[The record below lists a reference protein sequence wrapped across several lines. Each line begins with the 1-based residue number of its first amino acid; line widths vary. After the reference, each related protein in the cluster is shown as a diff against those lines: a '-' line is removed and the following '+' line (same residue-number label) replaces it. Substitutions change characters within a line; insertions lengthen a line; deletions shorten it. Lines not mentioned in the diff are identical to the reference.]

1 MKNVVVVGSQW
12 GDEGKGKIVDWLSSE
27 ADVVVRF
34 QGGHNAGH
42 TLVIEKKVFKLR
54 LLPSGIVREGKI
66 SVLGNGVV
74 IDGVTYKLRL
84 LPSGIVRKG
93 KISIIGN
100 GVVVDPWALLDEIE
114 EIKSKGVNVNE
125 NNFIISESAN
135 LILPFHREMDEIRE
149 DSAGKGKIGTTRR
162 GIGPAYED
170 KVGRRSIRVMDLR
183 SEKNLDQRL
192 ESVLVHHNA
201 IRKGLG
207 KKIYEKEQLKY
218 DLLKIAPEILKFS
231 QPVWLK
237 IDQFKKQKKKILFEG
252 AQGILLDVDHGTYPF
267 VTSSN
272 TVASSAA
279 TGTGCGPN
287 SINYVLGITKAY
299 TTRVGEGPFPTELID
314 EIGEL
319 LGTRGKEFGTVTSRK
334 RRCGWFD
341 GVLVRQTIKIS
352 GINGI
357 ALTKLDVLDE
367 LDEIK
372 ICIGYDL
379 KGKKIDYLP
388 AAVEDQ
394 LKVKPIYKSFNG
406 WKTSTKGI
414 KSFKD
419 LPNNAQVYIKGLE
432 KFIET
437 KVASISTSPERKDT
451 ILIENPFSI

>member
-1 MKNVVVVGSQW
+1 MNNVVVVGSQW

-42 TLVIEKKVFKLR
+42 TLVI
-54 LLPSGIVREGKI
+54 
-66 SVLGNGVV
+66 
-74 IDGVTYKLRL
+74 DGVTYKLRL
-84 LPSGIVRKG
+84 LPSGIVRKN

-114 EIKSKGVNVNE
+114 EAKSKAVEINE
-125 NNFIISESAN
+125 NNLILSEAAT

-149 DSAGKGKIGTTRR
+149 DSAGKSKIGTTRR

-170 KVGRRSIRVMDLR
+170 KVGRRSIRVMDLA
-183 SEKNLDQRL
+183 SKKNLENRL
-192 ESVLVHHNA
+192 AVVLEHHNA

-207 KKIYEKEQLKY
+207 KPIYEKDKLVE
-218 DLLKIAPEILKFS
+218 DLLKIAPNILKYS
-231 QPVWLK
+231 APVWRK
-237 IDQFKKQKKKILFEG
+237 IDQFKSENKKILFEG
-252 AQGILLDVDHGTYPF
+252 AQGILLDVDHGTYPY

-272 TVASSAA
+272 TVAASAA
-279 TGTGCGPN
+279 TGSGCGPN

-299 TTRVGEGPFPTELID
+299 TTRVGEGPFPTELTD
-314 EIGEL
+314 DIGNH
-319 LGTRGKEFGTVTSRK
+319 LGEKGHEFGTVTSRK

-367 LDEIK
+367 LDEINL
-372 ICIGYDL
+372 CVAYEL
-379 KGKKIDYLP
+379 NGKEIDYFP

-394 LKVKPIYKSFNG
+394 LNVKPVYKTFKG
-406 WKTSTKGI
+406 WKSKTQGI
-414 KSFKD
+414 KKFDD
-419 LPNNAQVYIKGLE
+419 LPNNAKIYVKAIE
-432 KFIET
+432 EFIET
-437 KVASISTSPERKDT
+437 KISSISTSPEREDT
-451 ILIENPFSI
+451 ILMVDPFKF

>member
-27 ADVVVRF
+27 ADIVVRF

-42 TLVIEKKVFKLR
+42 TL
-54 LLPSGIVREGKI
+54 
-66 SVLGNGVV
+66 V

-84 LPSGIVRKG
+84 LPSGIVRKN

-100 GVVVDPWALLDEIE
+100 GVVVDPWALLDEIK
-114 EIKSKGVNVNE
+114 EIKSKGVNVDE
-125 NNFIISESAN
+125 NNLILSESAN
-135 LILPFHREMDEIRE
+135 LILPFHKEMDEIRE
-149 DSAGKGKIGTTRR
+149 DAAGKAKIGTTRR

-170 KVGRRSIRVMDLR
+170 KVGRRSIRVMDLA
-183 SEKNLDQRL
+183 SERNLDHRL
-192 ESVLVHHNA
+192 EIVLAHHNA
-201 IRKGLG
+201 LRKGLG
-207 KKIYEKEQLKY
+207 KNIFKKDQLKK

-231 QPVWLK
+231 KPVWKKLDEYKLK
-237 IDQFKKQKKKILFEG
+237 QKKILFEG

-279 TGTGCGPN
+279 TGSGCGPN
-287 SINYVLGITKAY
+287 TINYVLGITKAY
-299 TTRVGEGPFPTELID
+299 TTRVGEGPFPTELSD
-314 EIGEL
+314 KIGEL
-319 LGTRGKEFGTVTSRK
+319 LGVKGKEFGTVTSRK

-372 ICIGYDL
+372 MCVKYEID
-379 KGKKIDYLP
+379 GKEIDYLP
-388 AAVEDQ
+388 ASAEDQ
-394 LKVKPIYKSFNG
+394 LKIKPIYKTFPG
-406 WKTSTKGI
+406 WKTSTNGI
-414 KSFKD
+414 KNMD
-419 LPNNAQVYIKGLE
+419 LLPENAKKYIYAIE
-432 KFIET
+432 DFIGA
-437 KVASISTSPERKDT
+437 KVSSVSTSPERDDT
-451 ILIENPFSI
+451 ILIENPFDI

>member
-1 MKNVVVVGSQW
+1 MKNVAVVGSQW
-12 GDEGKGKIVDWLSSE
+12 GDEGKGKIVDWLSE
-27 ADVVVRF
+27 QADVVIRF

-42 TLVIEKKVFKLR
+42 TLVIE
-54 LLPSGIVREGKI
+54 GA
-66 SVLGNGVV
+66 
-74 IDGVTYKLRL
+74 TYKLRL
-84 LPSGIVRKG
+84 LPSGIVRKN

-100 GVVVDPWALLDEIE
+100 GVVVDPWALLE
-114 EIKSKGVNVNE
+114 EIKEIKEKGVDVNSE
-125 NNFIISESAN
+125 NFMISEAAN

-149 DSAGKGKIGTTRR
+149 DAAGKNKIGTTRR

-192 ESVLVHHNA
+192 ETVLLHHNA

-207 KKIYEKEQLKY
+207 KKIFEKKQLKE
-218 DLLKIAPEILKFS
+218 DLLKIAPEIIKFS
-231 QPVWLK
+231 EPVWLK

-299 TTRVGEGPFPTELID
+299 TTRVGEGPFPTELVD
-314 EIGEL
+314 KVGEL
-319 LGTRGKEFGTVTSRK
+319 LGNRGKEFGTVTSRK

-352 GINGI
+352 GIDGI

-372 ICIGYDL
+372 MCVEYDL
-379 KGKKIDYLP
+379 NGKKIDYLP

-394 LKVKPIYKSFNG
+394 LKIKPIYKSFNG
-406 WKTSTKGI
+406 WKSSTKGVKNI
-414 KSFKD
+414 ND
-419 LPNNAQVYIKGLE
+419 LPEKAKKYIFAIE
-432 KFIET
+432 DFIGA
-437 KVASISTSPERKDT
+437 KISSVSTSPERDDT
-451 ILIENPFSI
+451 ILVENPFEI